1 MRGGGLEFNPIS
13 YFIFFKFYKFRTGE
27 VLVPSTKIAKN
38 LPQPKICNTVKK
50 YRISSVFRGIHLN
63 RLTEILLH
71 FNKFKRMTF
80 LTKG

>member
-1 MRGGGLEFNPIS
+1 MRGGGWNSTPFLILF
-13 YFIFFKFYKFRTGE
+13 FFKFYKFRTGE